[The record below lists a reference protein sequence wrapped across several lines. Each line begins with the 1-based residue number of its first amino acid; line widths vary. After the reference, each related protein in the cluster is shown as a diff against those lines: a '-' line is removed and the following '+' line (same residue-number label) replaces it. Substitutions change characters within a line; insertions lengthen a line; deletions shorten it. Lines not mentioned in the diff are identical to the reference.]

1 MKSKRLAIDIDT
13 IKDFLIKLKNILKL
27 MSKETVSVIGLGF
40 VGFPTACILANKENY
55 FKVIG
60 IDKNIKKISTEKI

>member
-1 MKSKRLAIDIDT
+1 
-13 IKDFLIKLKNILKL
+13 

-40 VGFPTACILANKENY
+40 VGFQLRILANKENY

-60 IDKNIKKISTEKI
+60 ISLTRIFLDKFLEMIEIDALVSLSKNLLR